1 MAETNELKRGVGFF
15 RFVGKVAT
23 DPSGFKGLQEAKK
36 QGGWMSVRDV
46 LTLSIDEATKVFP
59 VIQDGL
65 MASNPKLIR
74 FRKDVGSGGDNRLD
88 IPFNEREAY
97 VDKVNGTLKARIVHG
112 EDGKLV
118 DKEFIHGADLSNY
131 LKANLKQGTEV
142 TVIGNVHYNYY
153 NESVRR
159 EYHITGVYL
168 NEPYMRNGEEVKG
181 APHTAQLTQTY
192 LVNADSFPRNFEKE
206 LDEGRTT
213 LDVFVPEYVGKL
225 NVGENQYVEVKK
237 VLALPEKLVFKCG
250 TNEEHKKNLGFLKL
264 LKKKVGKKALRI
276 GLINDVYDGAQTE
289 TEDVKV
295 SQEIQD
301 LIDLGLISQEE
312 VKSQTRVKRGVSI
325 SDVIYNQ
332 IRVVNNDAGE
342 AVADIEEVDPE
353 LLVFN
358 PDEYKPTATA
368 NGANTTTKKGNLSDA
383 DADDLENMFDAGLSS
398 SSTKSENTEDSDDM
412 FGNFFSDNGI
422 NITDDDLPF

>member
-23 DPSGFKGLQEAKK
+23 DPAGFKGLQEAKK
-36 QGGWMSVRDV
+36 EGGWMSVRDV

-65 MASNPKLIR
+65 MASNPKIIR

-112 EDGKLV
+112 EVGKLV

-131 LKANLKQGTEV
+131 LKANLKQGAEV

-206 LDEGRTT
+206 LQDGRTT

-225 NVGENQYVEVKK
+225 HVGESRYVDVKK
-237 VLALPEKLVFKCG
+237 VLSLPEKLVIKVENDEQYKKC
-250 TNEEHKKNLGFLKL
+250 LGFLKL

-289 TEDVKV
+289 TQDVKV

-301 LIDLGLISQEE
+301 LIDLGIISEDE
-312 VKSQTRVKRGVSI
+312 VKSQNRVKRGASI

-342 AVADIEEVDPE
+342 AVADIEEVDPD

-358 PDEYKPTATA
+358 PEEYQSSDS
-368 NGANTTTKKGNLSDA
+368 GATTTTEKGNLSDA
-383 DADDLENMFDAGLSS
+383 DADDLENMFDAGLKSS
-398 SSTKSENTEDSDDM
+398 SKKSENTEDSDDV
-412 FGNFFSDNGI
+412 FGDFF
-422 NITDDDLPF
+422 TDDDLPF

>member
-23 DPSGFKGLQEAKK
+23 DPAGFKGLQEAKK

-74 FRKDVGSGGDNRLD
+74 FRKDVGSGGNNRLD

-97 VDKVNGTLKARIVHG
+97 VDKVNGTLKARI
-112 EDGKLV
+112 EFDKDGKLI
-118 DKEFIHGADLSNY
+118 DREFIHGADLSNY
-131 LKANLKQGTEV
+131 LKTHLKQGTEITV
-142 TVIGNVHYNYY
+142 TGNVHYNYY

-168 NEPYMRNGEEVKG
+168 NEPRMVNGEEIKG
-181 APHTAQLTQTY
+181 VPHTTQLTQTY
-192 LVNADSFPRNFEKE
+192 LINADSFPRNFEKE
-206 LDEGRTT
+206 LKENGKTT

-225 NVGENQYVEVKK
+225 HVGESRYVDVKK
-237 VLALPEKLVFKCG
+237 VLALPEKLVFKG
-250 TNEEHKKNLGFLKL
+250 DTEETLKKSLGFLNHI
-264 LKKKVGKKALRI
+264 KKKLGKKAFRI
-276 GLINDVYDGAQTE
+276 GLINEVYDGAQTE

-301 LIDLGLISQEE
+301 LIDLGIISEDE
-312 VKSQTRVKRGVSI
+312 VKSQNRVKRGSSI

-332 IRVVNNDAGE
+332 IRFVKNDEG
-342 AVADIEEVDPE
+342 VTVMDVEEVDPE

-358 PDEYKPTATA
+358 PEGYQSSDSGVTAT
-368 NGANTTTKKGNLSDA
+368 TDKGNLSDA
-383 DADDLENMFDAGLSS
+383 DADDLENMFDAGLKSS
-398 SSTKSENTEDSDDM
+398 SKKSENTEDSDDV
-412 FGNFFSDNGI
+412 FGDFFSDNGI

>member
-23 DPSGFKGLQEAKK
+23 DPAGFKGLQEAKK
-36 QGGWMSVRDV
+36 EGGWMSVRDV
-46 LTLSIDEATKVFP
+46 LTLSIDETTKVFP

-168 NEPYMRNGEEVKG
+168 NEPYMRNGEEVQG

-206 LDEGRTT
+206 LQDGRTT

-225 NVGENQYVEVKK
+225 HVGESRYVDVKK
-237 VLALPEKLVFKCG
+237 VLALPEKLVIKAENDEQYKKC
-250 TNEEHKKNLGFLKL
+250 LSFLKL

-289 TEDVKV
+289 TQDVKV

-301 LIDLGLISQEE
+301 LIDLGIISEDE
-312 VKSQTRVKRGVSI
+312 VKSQNRVKRGASI

-332 IRVVNNDAGE
+332 IRVVNNDVGE
-342 AVADIEEVDPE
+342 AVADIEEVNPD
-353 LLVFN
+353 LLIFN
-358 PDEYKPTATA
+358 PEEYQSSDSA
-368 NGANTTTKKGNLSDA
+368 TTTTEKGSLSDA
-383 DADDLENMFDAGLSS
+383 DADDLENMFDAGLKS
-398 SSTKSENTEDSDDM
+398 SSTKSEEKEDTTDDV
-412 FGNFFSDNGI
+412 FGDFFS
-422 NITDDDLPF
+422 DDDLPF

>member
-23 DPSGFKGLQEAKK
+23 DPAGFKGLQEAKK

-112 EDGKLV
+112 EDGKLI

-131 LKANLKQGTEV
+131 LKAHLKQGTEV

-168 NEPYMRNGEEVKG
+168 NEPYMRNGEEVQG
-181 APHTAQLTQTY
+181 TPHTAQLTQTY
-192 LVNADSFPRNFEKE
+192 LVNADSFPRNFEEE
-206 LDEGRTT
+206 LKDGRTT

-225 NVGENQYVEVKK
+225 HVGESRYVDVKK
-237 VLALPEKLVFKCG
+237 VLALPEKLVIKAENDEQYKKC
-250 TNEEHKKNLGFLKL
+250 LGFLKL

-289 TEDVKV
+289 TQDVKV

-301 LIDLGLISQEE
+301 LIDLGIISEDE
-312 VKSQTRVKRGVSI
+312 VKSQNRVKRGASI

-342 AVADIEEVDPE
+342 AVADIEEVNPD

-358 PDEYKPTATA
+358 PEEYQSSGSGIA
-368 NGANTTTKKGNLSDA
+368 TTTEKGSLSDA
-383 DADDLENMFDAGLSS
+383 DADDLENMFDAGLKS
-398 SSTKSENTEDSDDM
+398 SSTKSEEKEDTTDDV
-412 FGNFFSDNGI
+412 FGDFFS
-422 NITDDDLPF
+422 DDDLPF

>member
-1 MAETNELKRGVGFF
+1 MVETNELKRGVGFF

-23 DPSGFKGLQEAKK
+23 DPAGFRGLQEAKK
-36 QGGWMSVRDV
+36 EGGWMSVRDV

-65 MASNPKLIR
+65 MASNPKIIR

-97 VDKVNGTLKARIVHG
+97 VDKVNGTLKARI
-112 EDGKLV
+112 EFDKDGKLI
-118 DKEFIHGADLSNY
+118 DREFIHGADLSNY
-131 LKANLKQGTEV
+131 LKTHLKQGTEITV
-142 TVIGNVHYNYY
+142 TGNVHYNYY
-153 NESVRR
+153 NESVHR

-168 NEPYMRNGEEVKG
+168 NEPRMVNGEEVKG
-181 APHTAQLTQTY
+181 VPHTTQLTQTY
-192 LVNADSFPRNFEKE
+192 LINADSFPRNFEKE
-206 LDEGRTT
+206 LKENGKTT

-225 NVGENQYVEVKK
+225 HVGESRYVDVKK
-237 VLALPEKLVFKCG
+237 VLALPEKLVFKG
-250 TNEEHKKNLGFLKL
+250 DTEETLKKSLGFLNHI
-264 LKKKVGKKALRI
+264 KKKVGKKAFRM
-276 GLINDVYDGAQTE
+276 GLINEVYDGAQTE

-301 LIDLGLISQEE
+301 LIDLGIISEDE
-312 VKSQTRVKRGVSI
+312 VKSQNRVKRGSSI

-332 IRVVNNDAGE
+332 IRFVKNDEG
-342 AVADIEEVDPE
+342 VTVMDVEEVDPE

-358 PDEYKPTATA
+358 PEGYQSSESGTAT
-368 NGANTTTKKGNLSDA
+368 TTEKGNLSDA
-383 DADDLENMFDAGLSS
+383 DADDLENMFDAGLKSS
-398 SSTKSENTEDSDDM
+398 SKKSENTEDSDDV
-412 FGNFFSDNGI
+412 FGDFFSDNGI

>member
-23 DPSGFKGLQEAKK
+23 DPAGFKGLQEAKK

-142 TVIGNVHYNYY
+142 TVTGNVHYNYY

-192 LVNADSFPRNFEKE
+192 LVNADSFPRNFVEE
-206 LDEGRTT
+206 LQDGRTT

-225 NVGENQYVEVKK
+225 HVGESSYVDVKK
-237 VLALPEKLVFKCG
+237 VLALPEKLVIKVENDEQYKKC
-250 TNEEHKKNLGFLKL
+250 LGFLKL

-289 TEDVKV
+289 TQDVKV

-301 LIDLGLISQEE
+301 LIDLGIISEDE
-312 VKSQTRVKRGVSI
+312 VKSQNRVKRGASI

-332 IRVVNNDAGE
+332 IRVINNDAGE
-342 AVADIEEVDPE
+342 AVADIEEVDPD

-358 PDEYKPTATA
+358 PEEYQSSDSGATS
-368 NGANTTTKKGNLSDA
+368 TTDKGNLSDA
-383 DADDLENMFDAGLSS
+383 DANDLENMFDAGLKSS
-398 SSTKSENTEDSDDM
+398 SKKSENTEDSDDM
-412 FGNFFSDNGI
+412 FGDFFSDNGI

>member
-23 DPSGFKGLQEAKK
+23 DPAGFKGLQEAKK

-131 LKANLKQGTEV
+131 LKAHLKQGTEV

-168 NEPYMRNGEEVKG
+168 NEPYMRNGEEVQG

-192 LVNADSFPRNFEKE
+192 LVNADSFPRNFESE
-206 LDEGRTT
+206 LQDGRTT

-225 NVGENQYVEVKK
+225 HVGESRYVDVKK
-237 VLALPEKLVFKCG
+237 VLALPEKLVIKAENDEQYKKC
-250 TNEEHKKNLGFLKL
+250 LGFLKL
-264 LKKKVGKKALRI
+264 LKKKVGKKALHI

-289 TEDVKV
+289 TQDVKV

-301 LIDLGLISQEE
+301 LIDLGIISEDE
-312 VKSQTRVKRGVSI
+312 VKSQNRVKRGASI

-342 AVADIEEVDPE
+342 AVADIEEVNPD

-358 PDEYKPTATA
+358 PEEYQSSDSGTS
-368 NGANTTTKKGNLSDA
+368 TTTENGSLSDA
-383 DADDLENMFDAGLSS
+383 DADDLENMFDAGLKS
-398 SSTKSENTEDSDDM
+398 SSTKSEEKEDTTDDV
-412 FGNFFSDNGI
+412 FGDFFS
-422 NITDDDLPF
+422 DDDLPF

>member
-1 MAETNELKRGVGFF
+1 MVETNELKRGVGFF

-23 DPSGFKGLQEAKK
+23 DPAGFKGLQEAKK

-112 EDGKLV
+112 EDGKLI

-131 LKANLKQGTEV
+131 LKANLKQGAEV

-168 NEPYMRNGEEVKG
+168 NEPYMRNGEEVQG

-206 LDEGRTT
+206 LQDGRTT

-225 NVGENQYVEVKK
+225 HVGESRYVEVKK
-237 VLALPEKLVFKCG
+237 VLSLPEKLVIKVENDEQYKKC
-250 TNEEHKKNLGFLKL
+250 LGFLKL

-289 TEDVKV
+289 TQDVKV

-301 LIDLGLISQEE
+301 LIDLGIISEDE
-312 VKSQTRVKRGVSI
+312 VKSQNRVKRGASI

-342 AVADIEEVDPE
+342 AVADIEEVNPD

-358 PDEYKPTATA
+358 LEEYQSSDSGSA
-368 NGANTTTKKGNLSDA
+368 TTTEKGSLSDA
-383 DADDLENMFDAGLSS
+383 DADDLENMFDAGLKSS
-398 SSTKSENTEDSDDM
+398 SKKSENTEDSDDV
-412 FGNFFSDNGI
+412 FGDFFS
-422 NITDDDLPF
+422 DDDLPF